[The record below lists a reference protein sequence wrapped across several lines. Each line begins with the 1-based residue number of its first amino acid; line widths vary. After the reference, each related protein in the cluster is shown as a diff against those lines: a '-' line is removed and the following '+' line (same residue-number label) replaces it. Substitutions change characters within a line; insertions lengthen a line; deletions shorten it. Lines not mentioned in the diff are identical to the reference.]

1 MWEEFGKNNDKR
13 LKKTDELW
21 KFVNIEAIC
30 RNNRSMDLTKT
41 VDTGRMERQ
50 LCFSTILTSK

>member
-41 VDTGRMERQ
+41 VDTGRTER
-50 LCFSTILTSK
+50 